1 MLTFLSEVQN
11 LQQILQCSL
20 DYIVVSGIN
29 NKNQMEMFSLQIVL
43 KGIINLY
50 RKKNG
55 KKVIGE
61 SQILMKPSTSA

>member
-29 NKNQMEMFSLQIVL
+29 KNQMEMFSLQIVL

-50 RKKNG
+50 RKKM
-55 KKVIGE
+55 KK
-61 SQILMKPSTSA
+61 K